1 MSQSDKELLKR
12 IPGIG
17 DVKAQRL
24 VNKFSSD
31 ARGTIRAL
39 TTASKT
45 EIASVQGFNLDSAT
59 KLFNDMQRFDIEH
72 LSGQKDPRE
81 RKSKVFGE
89 FSSEMTDNMPGTDAD
104 PDDTGLTTVDESD
117 FTRTERKRAQKFHD
131 SRSEISQKTDE
142 ALDAKIA
149 EDFDQWRSDKDEFDI
164 PGIDGY
170 FD

>member
-1 MSQSDKELLKR
+1 MPTSDKELLKR

-24 VNKFSSD
+24 VNKFGND
-31 ARGTIRAL
+31 ARGTMRAV
-39 TTASKT
+39 TSASKT
-45 EIASVQGFNLDSAT
+45 EIASVRGFNLDSAT
-59 KLFNDMQRFDIEH
+59 KLFNDLQRFDIEQM
-72 LSGQKDPRE
+72 SAQNDPRE

-89 FSSEMTDNMPGTDAD
+89 FSSEVGEQMPGTDAN

-117 FTRTERKRAQKFHD
+117 FTPTERKRAQKFHD
-131 SRSEISQKTDE
+131 SRSEISRETDN

-149 EDFDQWRSDKDEFDI
+149 DTFDEWRSDKDEFDI